1 MFLGEIENKEV
12 LELGAGTGVNG
23 LICAKLNASSVI
35 CSDGDIKSVNLC
47 VQNAM
52 LNKQFDVASRIID
65 WGDRGKYLLQGKEYV
80 PGDCRGGRRV
90 FRRARDRVGKLR
102 RASFV

>member
-1 MFLGEIENKEV
+1 MRE
-12 LELGAGTGVNG
+12 
-23 LICAKLNASSVI
+23 LNASSVI

-52 LNKQFDVASRIID
+52 LNKQFDVVSRIID
-65 WGDRGKYLLQGKEYV
+65 WGDEANTYRKEYV
-80 PGDCRGGRRV
+80 PGDCRCGRRV

-102 RASFV
+102 RASFM